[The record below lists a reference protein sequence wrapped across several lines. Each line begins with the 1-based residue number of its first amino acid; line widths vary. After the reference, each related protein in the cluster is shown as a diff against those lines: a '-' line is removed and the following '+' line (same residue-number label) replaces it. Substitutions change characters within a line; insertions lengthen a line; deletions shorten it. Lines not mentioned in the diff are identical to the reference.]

1 LAAVGGLR
9 CGSDSPAGPGDG
21 GDPDAFKVEIEDYT
35 EGYDDEAGS
44 MLLRSEPCSQASGG
58 HMVRGLDYP
67 GEWIDVPVTVAE
79 AGTYELTLR
88 YASLAGDTLKVTV
101 TVGNCGGE
109 SFTDPEVDF
118 VMDQGAGLG

>member
-1 LAAVGGLR
+1 MLL
-9 CGSDSPAGPGDG
+9 GSDG
-21 GDPDAFKVEIEDYT
+21 
-35 EGYDDEAGS
+35 
-44 MLLRSEPCSQASGG
+44 CSQASGG
-58 HMVRGLDYP
+58 SMVRGLDYP

-101 TVGNCGGE
+101 TVGNCSGG

-118 VMDQGAGLG
+118 VMDKGAGLG